1 MKHPDYP
8 GVSSMTDRHGKQRWR
23 FRRGGHK
30 DIMLPGEPH
39 TPEFD
44 AAWQAV
50 IECQPL
56 PHKGQVIRLS
66 AAALPETFKAAYVL
80 LRKSQDWKDLDDRT
94 RERDCRHI
102 EKFLGY
108 SDGLGD
114 CRVADLRRKHVRSY
128 LATMADTPHAA
139 RVALKSIRKLVMTAI
154 EEEWLDTDPTWQ
166 MKYNPPRNGWPAW
179 TADMMDAFE
188 RHWPVGSP
196 PRTAYA
202 LGLWL
207 GNRASDVARL
217 RWDHLV
223 IKTIVVDGQ
232 AVTIEGFEFVQHKG
246 RKRGKTMFL
255 PLTPLLVAALAP
267 LSRDTERVL
276 VSRLGRTFSD
286 NGLTQAMV
294 DWARK
299 AGIPEGYSMHGL
311 RKSLGVKLAEAD
323 ATTRE
328 IMEVL
333 GHSSMEYAELYT
345 READR
350 LRLAVKGMRKMSALE
365 QALRKPDLKVVK

>member
-207 GNRASDVARL
+207 GNRASDVARHY
-217 RWDHLV
+217 RR
-223 IKTIVVDGQ
+223 I
-232 AVTIEGFEFVQHKG
+232 
-246 RKRGKTMFL
+246 
-255 PLTPLLVAALAP
+255 
-267 LSRDTERVL
+267 
-276 VSRLGRTFSD
+276 
-286 NGLTQAMV
+286 
-294 DWARK
+294 
-299 AGIPEGYSMHGL
+299 
-311 RKSLGVKLAEAD
+311 
-323 ATTRE
+323 
-328 IMEVL
+328 
-333 GHSSMEYAELYT
+333 
-345 READR
+345 
-350 LRLAVKGMRKMSALE
+350 
-365 QALRKPDLKVVK
+365 

>member
-1 MKHPDYP
+1 MRSACGWATAPATWP
-8 GVSSMTDRHGKQRWR
+8 G
-23 FRRGGHK
+23 
-30 DIMLPGEPH
+30 
-39 TPEFD
+39 
-44 AAWQAV
+44 
-50 IECQPL
+50 
-56 PHKGQVIRLS
+56 
-66 AAALPETFKAAYVL
+66 
-80 LRKSQDWKDLDDRT
+80 
-94 RERDCRHI
+94 
-102 EKFLGY
+102 
-108 SDGLGD
+108 
-114 CRVADLRRKHVRSY
+114 
-128 LATMADTPHAA
+128 
-139 RVALKSIRKLVMTAI
+139 
-154 EEEWLDTDPTWQ
+154 
-166 MKYNPPRNGWPAW
+166 
-179 TADMMDAFE
+179 
-188 RHWPVGSP
+188 
-196 PRTAYA
+196 
-202 LGLWL
+202 
-207 GNRASDVARL
+207 
-217 RWDHLV
+217 
-223 IKTIVVDGQ
+223 
-232 AVTIEGFEFVQHKG
+232 TIEGFEFVQHKG